1 MWRWKFVS
9 KFETTGIITTNVYKV
24 SPEQK
29 EQLDLLA
36 EERLQKAR
44 EEAIP
49 NILKRYEQ
57 RQEEIRQLKDSSK
70 K

>member
-9 KFETTGIITTNVYKV
+9 KFETTGVITANVYKV

-29 EQLDLLA
+29 EQLELLA

-57 RQEEIRQLKDSSK
+57 RQKEIRQLKDSSK

>member
-1 MWRWKFVS
+1 MS
-9 KFETTGIITTNVYKV
+9 KFETTGVITANVYKV

-29 EQLDLLA
+29 EQLDLLE
-36 EERLQKAR
+36 EERLQKAC